1 MSNTTQPLWARA
13 LATVPKVTP
22 DEFKQQS
29 VFTKWLIV
37 TRAGVLIM
45 TFFSSAIAGIFAF
58 RYSEFNFLL
67 WILVTVGL
75 CLGKYAWI
83 IFLWIINIQILLK
96 LAHATNNL
104 LNDWIDWQKGIDK
117 DDYVRLQ
124 YGSHP
129 MVLLTKQQ
137 MVTNFLLESLTL
149 T

>member
-1 MSNTTQPLWARA
+1 MSTTNQPLWARA

-22 DEFKQQS
+22 DEFKRQS

-45 TFFSSAIAGIFAF
+45 TFFSSVIAGIFAL
-58 RYSEFNFLL
+58 RYSEFNLLL

-75 CLGKYAWI
+75 CLGRNILVELLKY
-83 IFLWIINIQILLK
+83 ILLYFS
-96 LAHATNNL
+96 AHATNNL
-104 LNDWIDWQKGIDK
+104 LNDWIDWRKGIDK

-129 MVLLTKQQ
+129 MILLTKQQ
-137 MVTNFLLESLTL
+137 MVTI
-149 T
+149 